1 MANQVHA
8 AAEVGATVTL
18 QCFTY
23 NFTVLQLDCEKGTCF
38 QWYKVR
44 VLAKNF
50 AMMAS
55 AGDETMVTKSES
67 IAMVTPWLMFPKSM
81 FNFYNAEEWAVGIAI
96 HVNKLFTRVQS
107 C

>member
-1 MANQVHA
+1 MRAPNSNPAHILVEMANQVHA

-55 AGDETMVTKSES
+55 ADDVTMVTESES
-67 IAMVTPWLMFPKSM
+67 YGYSP
-81 FNFYNAEEWAVGIAI
+81 G
-96 HVNKLFTRVQS
+96 
-107 C
+107 